1 MQDSFEKYLPWFILK
16 EIPFLGNAIYKRLMD
31 HFQSPEIVLASSEAE
46 LGSVGKI
53 PEKVIHGIIHHKLFI
68 DKAKIEL
75 EQIFKNNINIVT
87 IVDSFY
93 PDLLK
98 QIPDPPPLLTYYG
111 SLDNESPCVSIIGS
125 RSATSYG
132 LSTAENLSYKLSIKG
147 FQVVS
152 GLARGIDAMAHRG
165 ALKANGKTIAV
176 LGSGLKKIYPKENK
190 DLFHAIAKTGTVFS
204 EFKVDADPVPHH
216 FPIRNRII
224 AGLSC
229 GSIVVEAAKR
239 SGSLI
244 TARLASD
251 YNREVFAVP
260 GSIKSKK
267 SEGTHSLL
275 RQGAK
280 LVETEI
286 DIIDELY
293 HFIHVH
299 EKKMTV
305 PILSDTQESS
315 HNSCLSKD
323 RPIILDFIEPYPV
336 HIDIIIEKSGMNSS
350 DVASQLLDLE
360 LEGLVIRHQGNCYSI
375 SEDYH

>member
-16 EIPFLGNAIYKRLMD
+16 EIPFLGNALYKRLMGR
-31 HFQSPEIVLASSEAE
+31 FQSPEIVLTSSEAE

-53 PEKVIHGIIHHKLFI
+53 SEKVIHSIIHHKLFI

-87 IVDSFY
+87 IADSFY
-93 PDLLK
+93 PDLLN

-125 RSATSYG
+125 RTATSYG

-147 FQVVS
+147 FQIVS
-152 GLARGIDAMAHRG
+152 GLARGIDAMAHKG
-165 ALKANGKTIAV
+165 ALRAKGKTIAV

-190 DLFHAIAKTGTVFS
+190 DLFHAIAETGTVFS

-229 GSIVVEAAKR
+229 GSVVVEAAKR

-244 TARLASD
+244 TARLASE

-260 GSIKSKK
+260 GSIKSRK

-275 RQGAK
+275 KQGAK

-286 DIIDELY
+286 DIIDEL
-293 HFIHVH
+293 HQFIH
-299 EKKMTV
+299 EKKNV
-305 PILSDTQESS
+305 PIPILTNKQEST
-315 HNSCLSKD
+315 HNSC
-323 RPIILDFIEPYPV
+323 RPQDGPLVLNFLEPYPV

-360 LEGLVIRHQGNCYSI
+360 LEGIVIRHQGNCYSI